1 MSNISQN
8 NRFNKVI
15 KEEIKALETA
25 LLNLKEEDINK
36 AIDLI
41 YNVKGRLVVIGLGKS
56 GYIGE
61 KIAASFS
68 SMGTP
73 SYFIHATELFH
84 GDFGRI
90 VSGDVVL
97 LLSHS
102 GETLEVV
109 NAALKL
115 KKLGHKLIA
124 ITNHANSSLSRT
136 CSVSLNYEVDKE
148 ADHINMAPTNSAII
162 MLAIGDALM
171 VAVSEMKDYKKSDF
185 KKNHPGGSLGTK
197 D

>member
-1 MSNISQN
+1 MIFVFVTVDFKRLIKIIIIIALISAAIIAVKLIVSNHGLKTAISQN

-97 LLSHS
+97 LL
-102 GETLEVV
+102 
-109 NAALKL
+109 
-115 KKLGHKLIA
+115 
-124 ITNHANSSLSRT
+124 
-136 CSVSLNYEVDKE
+136 
-148 ADHINMAPTNSAII
+148 
-162 MLAIGDALM
+162 
-171 VAVSEMKDYKKSDF
+171 
-185 KKNHPGGSLGTK
+185 
-197 D
+197 